1 MLLVDSACTGH
12 ILRKTKG
19 TKNDNNTNAKQDQK
33 YNTSQTIEDNEWF
46 MDTGTCRKTQ
56 MFAYKDMLRWARVA
70 LSFYSNDV
78 SIETWFP

>member
-1 MLLVDSACTGH
+1 MPRESDKREKRVDSACTGH

-46 MDTGTCRKTQ
+46 MDTGTCRKTPS
-56 MFAYKDMLRWARVA
+56 FLVCRVGFISH
-70 LSFYSNDV
+70 L
-78 SIETWFP
+78 I